1 MPYLVAHACTAHPY
15 DTHTYT
21 QTMEQVGFKVWR
33 PEAGYFVVAEV
44 PAFIKAMAGTE
55 DDKEIAN
62 WLTITIGV
70 TAIPLSPFYITP
82 VADKSRVF
90 LRFAHCKDGPTL
102 VLAAERLQKL
112 L

>member
-1 MPYLVAHACTAHPY
+1 ML
-15 DTHTYT
+15 
-21 QTMEQVGFKVWR
+21 EQVGFKVWR

-44 PAFIKAMAGTE
+44 PASIKAMAGTD

-70 TAIPLSPFYITP
+70 TAIPLSPFYNTP

-90 LRFAHCKDGPTL
+90 LRFAHCKDEPTL
-102 VLAAERLQKL
+102 GLAAERLQKL